1 MSLWQRSLDRLD
13 AATGWVSSL
22 GRWLATPVYGGA
34 RWRYALG
41 AVFVALL
48 FVEVVTGVAMMTVYS
63 PSTQTAWSSTWYLQ
77 EVAPWGAVVRG
88 VHHFA
93 SHALVLVMG
102 LHALRV
108 LLDGEHRR
116 PRAAMWWAALAIG
129 GLVLA
134 MNITGFPLAWDQRG
148 YWSSRVETGIMGSVP
163 GVGPWLRGML
173 LGGPRYGTLT
183 LSRFF
188 TLHVVALPALLAVL
202 LRLRYVMLRHHGLG
216 RGEGAESWW
225 PRQAARDA
233 VASLVAVA
241 AVLYLARRFGAPLDA
256 PADPQS
262 QYHAEPE
269 WYFAPL
275 SQLLREL
282 SGPAQFF
289 GTVAAPG
296 LILAWVAALPY
307 TDAEG
312 RGRALRAVVYLPLA
326 VVVATAGW
334 LGVKHYAS
342 RADPEYVAA
351 KSSEARR
358 AARAR
363 ELARAGVSVEGP
375 LDMVRND
382 PRVRPGEL
390 FAQHCGTCHAVEGMS
405 RQRRGPRLDGFG
417 SRGWAA
423 AVVTWPDHPE
433 LFGATEIHDMPPQ
446 LRRLREEGVR
456 AVSEWLYSQGVEEG
470 DPPAD
475 AALAATGSEIYH
487 RRCTV
492 CHQGAGD
499 TSETEASERDA
510 PDLDGWGSRAWI
522 RSQLIEPA
530 SPRNYGAR
538 NHMPSFRERLSPADL
553 ERVIDFT
560 RSLRARPAPT
570 VMSPPPPP
578 TPAGEGDA
586 GSTTGDGG

>member
-1 MSLWQRSLDRLD
+1 MSRWSSLVDRLD
-13 AATGWVSSL
+13 ASTGWVSSL
-22 GRWLATPVYGGA
+22 RRWLATPVYGGA

-41 AVFVALL
+41 AVFVALVL
-48 FVEVVTGVAMMTVYS
+48 VEVLTGAALMTVYA
-63 PSTQTAWSSTWYLQ
+63 PSTQTAWASTWFLQ
-77 EVAPWGAVVRG
+77 EVTPWGAVVRG
-88 VHHFA
+88 AHHFA
-93 SHALVLVMG
+93 SHALVVVMG
-102 LHALRV
+102 LYALRV

-116 PRAAMWWAALAIG
+116 PRAAMWWAAMAIG

-134 MNITGFPLAWDQRG
+134 MNVTGFPLAWDQRG
-148 YWSSRVETGIMGSVP
+148 YWASRVETGIIGSVP
-163 GVGPWLRGML
+163 LVGAHLRALL
-173 LGGPRYGTLT
+173 LGGPRYGALS

-188 TLHVVALPALLAVL
+188 TLHVVALPLLLAL
-202 LRLRYVMLRHHGLG
+202 ALRLRFVMLRQHGM
-216 RGEGAESWW
+216 GEGEGGESWW
-225 PRQAARDA
+225 PSQAARDA
-233 VASLVAVA
+233 ALSLVAVA
-241 AVLYLARRFGAPLDA
+241 AVLFLARRFGAPLDA

-282 SGPAQFF
+282 AGPAQLL
-289 GTVAAPG
+289 GTVIVPG
-296 LILAWVAALPY
+296 LIVAWVAALPY
-307 TDAEG
+307 TDREG
-312 RGRALRAVVYLPLA
+312 RGRAMRAVVYLPL
-326 VVVATAGW
+326 VVVALTAGW
-334 LGVKHYAS
+334 LAMKLVAS
-342 RADPEYVAA
+342 HADPNYVSA
-351 KSSEARR
+351 KADEARR

-363 ELARAGVSVEGP
+363 ELARGGIPAEGA

-382 PRVRPGEL
+382 PRVRPREL
-390 FAQHCGTCHAVEGMS
+390 FAQHCGTCHAVQGES

-417 SRGWAA
+417 SRQWAA

-433 LFGATEIHDMPPQ
+433 LFGATEIHEMPPQ

-456 AVSEWLYSQGVEEG
+456 AVSEWLYSQGVEPG

-522 RSQLIEPA
+522 RAQVVDPA

-538 NHMPSFRERLSPADL
+538 NHMPSFRDRLSADDL
-553 ERVIDFT
+553 ARVVEYT
-560 RSLRARPAPT
+560 RSLRRRPAPE
-570 VMSPPPPP
+570 VRPPPAPPPPP
-578 TPAGEGDA
+578 EESDA
-586 GSTTGDGG
+586 GTSGDGG